1 MKNLK
6 DTLKSFF
13 NTSGICTF
21 FNVKVSLRY
30 FLNKM
35 IRRLIMK
42 IMYLARGKS
51 EVEQRNF
58 KKERIEKILLVRT
71 SFRMGNSILAT
82 PAVFL
87 FRNNFPH
94 ARIDFVG
101 SPISKALFQNLPI
114 DHHFSITRCFP
125 GALWDNLILLK
136 KIRSAGY
143 DMAVDATCSQ
153 SSMSSIIVGLSG
165 ARFRIGSKGRWDHW
179 FNITIPR
186 PAEKN
191 KYHVLPLFFTSIGIE
206 TQKIFPLLI
215 LSPVEKEEGRKRM
228 ETLVGGNNAPV
239 IGIFVG
245 GRKEKRKRWPVEN
258 FLQLITALREQG
270 IKSVV
275 FFGPEERQ
283 LIKPFRQALG
293 DDTPFVFEPSV
304 RLFASMIS
312 HCDLFIA
319 CDSGPVH
326 LACALGVRS
335 VVIFQKQNYKHWGPP
350 ETMAKIIY
358 EQGGVSVESVLKTLL
373 LELSSKG
380 FKKNEFCLPG

>member
-1 MKNLK
+1 MKNFKDGLK
-6 DTLKSFF
+6 GFF
-13 NTSGICTF
+13 GTTGICTF

-35 IRRLIMK
+35 IRRLVMR
-42 IMYLARGKS
+42 IMYLVRGKS
-51 EVEQRNF
+51 EAEERNF
-58 KKERIEKILLVRT
+58 REEQIKKILLVRT

-82 PAVFL
+82 PAILL

-101 SPISKALFQNLPI
+101 SPISKVLFQNLPI
-114 DHHFSITRCFP
+114 DHHFSITRRFP
-125 GALWDNLILLK
+125 RALWNNLILLK
-136 KIRSAGY
+136 KIRSVGY
-143 DMAVDATCSQ
+143 DMAIDATCSQ

-191 KYHVLPLFFTSIGIE
+191 KYHVLPLFFANIGIK
-206 TQKIFPLLI
+206 TQKIFPFLV
-215 LSPVEKEEGRKRM
+215 LSSGEKEEGRRRM
-228 ETLVGGNNAPV
+228 ETLIRRDKAPLV
-239 IGIFVG
+239 AIFVG
-245 GRKEKRKRWPVEN
+245 GRKEKRKRWPVRN
-258 FLQLITALREQG
+258 FLQLTTALHERG
-270 IKSVV
+270 IKAVV

-283 LIKPFRQALG
+283 LIKPFSQALG
-293 DDTPFVFEPSV
+293 KGIPFVFEPSV
-304 RLFASMIS
+304 RLFASMITC
-312 HCDLFIA
+312 CDLFVA

-350 ETMAKIIY
+350 ESMAKIIY
-358 EQGGVSVESVLKTLL
+358 EQGGVPVESVLRTLL
-373 LELSSKG
+373 SELCSKG
-380 FKKNEFCLPG
+380 FKESEFLA